1 MFYLDDSCGDIARLT
16 FNHLTPSAILVKDE
30 IAPAYQASHAGRG
43 RPARIGEN
51 ILRRAV

>member
-1 MFYLDDSCGDIARLT
+1 MFNLDDSLGEHTHLT

-30 IAPAYQASHAGRG
+30 IAPAYQASYAGRG